1 MPDLLLGLDVGTT
14 ATKAIVLHPRAGV
27 LAEASAVTTLES
39 PRPGWAE
46 EDPEQWWRNVC
57 RLVPEVLA
65 KAGANLAS
73 IRAVGVSGMVPA
85 LVCLDEAGRPVRP
98 SIQQNDARAVQE
110 IALLRET
117 LPASDMLRR
126 TGAPITQ
133 QSIGPKLLW
142 LRRHEPATLA
152 RTCSICGS
160 YDFIARRL
168 AGGDVVEANW
178 ALESGLYDLDAA
190 TWAGDLCEAAGVERS
205 WLGSIRRSSDKI
217 GEVHARDL
225 PGLSGATVVTGCADH
240 VASAFAAGLVTP
252 GDLVVELGGAGNI
265 LVASPRPMVDERLY
279 LDFHVIPGLF
289 VLNGCMASTGS
300 LLRWFQRELAGNAAI
315 ETLDSEAAAAGI
327 GAGGVVALPYFL
339 GEKTPLND
347 VLARGVF
354 AGLHLGHTRGHLFR
368 ALLEGVAYALQ
379 HHVEVLNELGIRPT
393 RVRLTGGGARSWLW
407 RRIIADVL
415 NLPVER
421 VELGSGA
428 ALGGAFAAG
437 IGTGLISDW
446 ADIASLVRVGDRIDP
461 DPANR
466 GRYRE
471 MFDIYRSLYPAI
483 ADHLHALARLSLAR
497 GAGEP

>member
-1 MPDLLLGLDVGTT
+1 M
-14 ATKAIVLHPRAGV
+14 
-27 LAEASAVTTLES
+27 
-39 PRPGWAE
+39 
-46 EDPEQWWRNVC
+46 
-57 RLVPEVLA
+57 
-65 KAGANLAS
+65 
-73 IRAVGVSGMVPA
+73 
-85 LVCLDEAGRPVRP
+85 
-98 SIQQNDARAVQE
+98 
-110 IALLRET
+110 
-117 LPASDMLRR
+117 
-126 TGAPITQ
+126 
-133 QSIGPKLLW
+133 
-142 LRRHEPATLA
+142 
-152 RTCSICGS
+152 
-160 YDFIARRL
+160 
-168 AGGDVVEANW
+168 EANW